1 MTKKVHEIVYRC
13 LLGGLLFVVT
23 YAFVA
28 VVCIEFLSASNVR
41 FWNVRSLMLQSLGW
55 CLLVQIVI
63 VLGFLA
69 IRKWM
74 MSIVTV
80 GLIMLLFFATVLS
93 ALMVGPTIETV
104 QKKVVST
111 IGVTPS
117 ELVCVGGNLRRES
130 TILFRYNGSAPF
142 TNMGELVSIKDQDVG
157 IVLGVLERM
166 NVKVSNDMPI
176 KVLKF
181 PLEFDTIYCVICGKE
196 RWIVFFGMSVM

>member
-1 MTKKVHEIVYRC
+1 M
-13 LLGGLLFVVT
+13 F
-23 YAFVA
+23 
-28 VVCIEFLSASNVR
+28 
-41 FWNVRSLMLQSLGW
+41 QSLGW

-69 IRKWM
+69 IRKWL

-80 GLIMLLFFATVLS
+80 GLILLLFFVTVLS

-142 TNMGELVSIKDQDVG
+142 TNMGELVSAKDQDVG

-166 NVKVSNDMPI
+166 NVKVSPPPT
-176 KVLKF
+176 LR
-181 PLEFDTIYCVICGKE
+181 T
-196 RWIVFFGMSVM
+196 GM

>member
-1 MTKKVHEIVYRC
+1 
-13 LLGGLLFVVT
+13 
-23 YAFVA
+23 
-28 VVCIEFLSASNVR
+28 
-41 FWNVRSLMLQSLGW
+41 
-55 CLLVQIVI
+55 
-63 VLGFLA
+63 
-69 IRKWM
+69 
-74 MSIVTV
+74 
-80 GLIMLLFFATVLS
+80 MLLFFATVLS

-142 TNMGELVSIKDQDVG
+142 TNMGELVSVKDQDVG

-196 RWIVFFGMSVM
+196 QWIVFFGMFVM